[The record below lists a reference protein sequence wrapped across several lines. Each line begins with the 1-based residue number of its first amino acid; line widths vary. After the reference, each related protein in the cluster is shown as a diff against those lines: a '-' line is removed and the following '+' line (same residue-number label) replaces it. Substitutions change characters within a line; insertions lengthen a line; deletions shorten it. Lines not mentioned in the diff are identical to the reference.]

1 MKPKEGKKCPQAT
14 EEVARSQYCGW
25 TPRAVNAGC
34 EQLEDC
40 ELVWEGQ
47 GVSALITKYFVII
60 NTNKSNIVH
69 EDLCHSIL

>member
-1 MKPKEGKKCPQAT
+1 MPPQAT

-40 ELVWEGQ
+40 ELV
-47 GVSALITKYFVII
+47 
-60 NTNKSNIVH
+60 
-69 EDLCHSIL
+69 